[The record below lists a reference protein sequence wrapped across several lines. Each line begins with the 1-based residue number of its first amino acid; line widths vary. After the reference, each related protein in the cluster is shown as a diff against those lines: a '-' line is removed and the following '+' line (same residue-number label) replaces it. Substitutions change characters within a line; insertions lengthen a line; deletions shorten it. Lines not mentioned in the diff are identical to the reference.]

1 MQVRHSWRCKAK
13 LHTEPLQIDRNHSSE
28 FDFNIN
34 IAENQS
40 SSRVEFNDQQI
51 LEQTEG
57 LITEYNEQMQK
68 SKNRDNNEVQCHWEK
83 VIVV

>member
-1 MQVRHSWRCKAK
+1 M
-13 LHTEPLQIDRNHSSE
+13 
-28 FDFNIN
+28 
-34 IAENQS
+34 
-40 SSRVEFNDQQI
+40 

-68 SKNRDNNEVQCHWEK
+68 RKNRDNNEVQCHWEK